1 MGLFSSIKKAF
12 KKVIKGVKKVVKKVV
27 GGVKKVV
34 KKIGSSKILK
44 ALAIAAAVV
53 VTGGAAIGAFG
64 GKLATTKFGSW
75 MVGASQKVLGG
86 TLFGTVKAGQPLLN
100 VLKQAGN
107 FTTKMIAKPFGAAG
121 KAVGSVAGG
130 ATDFLGITDKASRM
144 GYVLDPTTGKY
155 VVDTSKTFQSAGPTG
170 YFTKDLSGQT
180 LAQTKAGNLGTI
192 GIGKVVDP
200 VTGKVVEGTLTAGTG
215 QLTGQTVGQVS
226 TAPQGQTTGQ
236 IMKSAAIN
244 QGFNLATSAVANKY
258 FSEDPRGQSDSLY
271 LEGKTP
277 LTALQVFASQNNI
290 DIGSVYNYPTYGTGD
305 PGYMMNAA
313 LFSQD
318 TIGSPVNLPITG
330 EMNA

>member
-12 KKVIKGVKKVVKKVV
+12 KKVVNGVKKVVKKVV

-64 GKLATTKFGSW
+64 GKLATTQFGSW

-107 FTTKMIAKPFGAAG
+107 FAAKTVAKPFGAAG

-130 ATDFLGITDKASRM
+130 ATDLLGITDKATRM
-144 GYVLDPTTGKY
+144 GYKEVGGKF
-155 VVDTSKTFQSAGPTG
+155 VVDTSKTFQGDS

-180 LAQTKAGNLGTI
+180 LAEVKAGELGTI
-192 GIGKVVDP
+192 G
-200 VTGKVVEGTLTAGTG
+200 TGKVIDPDTGKAVYGNITADASGALNANVGEQISTG
-215 QLTGQTVGQVS
+215 
-226 TAPQGQTTGQ
+226 PTTGD

-244 QGFNLATSAVANKY
+244 QGFNLASSAITSRY

-277 LTALQVFASQNNI
+277 LTPLQVWASQNNI
-290 DIGSVYNYPTYGTGD
+290 DIGSVYDYPRYGTGD

-330 EMNA
+330 DMNA

>member
-1 MGLFSSIKKAF
+1 MGLFSKIKKAF
-12 KKVIKGVKKVVKKVV
+12 KKVVKGVKKVVKKVV
-27 GGVKKVV
+27 GRVKKVV

-86 TLFGTVKAGQPLLN
+86 TLFGTTASNPLVR
-100 VLKQAGN
+100 VLQQTGN
-107 FTTKMIAKPFGAAG
+107 FVAKTAAKPFGAAG
-121 KAVGSVAGG
+121 KAIGSVAGG
-130 ATDFLGITDKASRM
+130 IADLTPWSDKATRM
-144 GYVLDPTTGKY
+144 GYKFDEATGKY
-155 VVDTSKTFQSAGPTG
+155 VIDASKTFQGES

-180 LAQTKAGNLGTI
+180 LAEVKAGELGTI
-192 GIGKVVDP
+192 G
-200 VTGKVVEGTLTAGTG
+200 TGKVIDPDTGKAVYGNITADASGALKANVGEQISTG
-215 QLTGQTVGQVS
+215 
-226 TAPQGQTTGQ
+226 PTTGE

-244 QGFNLATSAVANKY
+244 QGFNLASSAVASKY

-277 LTALQVFASQNNI
+277 LTPLQIYASQSNI
-290 DIGSVYNYPTYGTGD
+290 NIADIYNYPTYGTGD

>member
-1 MGLFSSIKKAF
+1 MGLFSGIKKAF

-64 GKLATTKFGSW
+64 GSLATTPFGSW

-86 TLFGTVKAGQPLLN
+86 TLFGTSAANPVLRLL
-100 VLKQAGN
+100 QQTGN
-107 FTTKMIAKPFGAAG
+107 FASKMIAKPFGAAG

-130 ATDFLGITDKASRM
+130 VTDLVGITDKASRM

-155 VVDTSKTFQSAGPTG
+155 IVDSSQTFQNVGSG
-170 YFTKDLSGQT
+170 YFTDDLAGDT

-200 VTGKVVEGTLTAGTG
+200 VSGKVVEGSVSSAGVVNT
-215 QLTGQTVGQVS
+215 S
-226 TAPQGQTTGQ
+226 TAPQGMSTGQ
-236 IMKSAAIN
+236 ILKQSAISS
-244 QGFNLATSAVANKY
+244 GFGLATSAVANKY
-258 FSEDPRGQSDSLY
+258 FSEDPTGQSDSLY
-271 LEGKTP
+271 LEGKSP
-277 LTALQVFASQNNI
+277 LDPIRIYASENNI
-290 DIGSVYNYPTYGTGD
+290 NFGDVYNNPTYGTGD
-305 PGYMMNAA
+305 PYYAMNSA
-313 LFSQD
+313 LYTQD
-318 TIGSPVNLPITG
+318 TIGTPTATVTG
-330 EMNA
+330 EYNV

>member
-12 KKVIKGVKKVVKKVV
+12 KKVVNGVKKVVKKVV

-44 ALAIAAAVV
+44 ALAIAAAIV

-64 GKLATTKFGSW
+64 GKLATTQFGSW

-170 YFTKDLSGQT
+170 YFTDDLSGQT
-180 LAQTKAGNLGTI
+180 LAEVKAGELGTI
-192 GIGKVVDP
+192 G
-200 VTGKVVEGTLTAGTG
+200 TGKVIDPDTGKAVYGNITADASGALKANVGEQISTG
-215 QLTGQTVGQVS
+215 
-226 TAPQGQTTGQ
+226 PTTGE

-244 QGFNLATSAVANKY
+244 QGFNLASSAVASKY

-277 LTALQVFASQNNI
+277 LTPLQVYASQSNI
-290 DIGSVYNYPTYGTGD
+290 NIADIYNYPTYGTGD

>member
-12 KKVIKGVKKVVKKVV
+12 KKVVGGIKKVVKKVV

-100 VLKQAGN
+100 VLKQTGN
-107 FTTKMIAKPFGAAG
+107 FASKMIAKPFGAAG

-130 ATDFLGITDKASRM
+130 ATDLLGITDKASRM

-155 VVDTSKTFQSAGPTG
+155 VIDTSKTFQDVGKG
-170 YFTKDLSGQT
+170 YFTDDLSGQT
-180 LAQTKAGNLGTI
+180 LAEVKAGELGTI

-200 VTGKVVEGTLTAGTG
+200 VTGNVVAGSVSSTG
-215 QLTGQTVGQVS
+215 VVTPS
-226 TAPQGQTTGQ
+226 TAAQGPTTGQ

-244 QGFNLATSAVANKY
+244 QGFNLASAAVTSKY

-277 LTALQVFASQNNI
+277 LTPLQVWASESNI
-290 DIGSVYNYPTYGTGD
+290 DIASAYNNPTYGTGD
-305 PGYMMNAA
+305 PNYMMNAA
-313 LFSQD
+313 LYSQD
-318 TIGSPVNLPITG
+318 TIGTPTNLPITG
-330 EMNA
+330 EMYG

>member
-12 KKVIKGVKKVVKKVV
+12 KKVVNGVKKVVKKVV

-64 GKLATTKFGSW
+64 GKLATTQFGSW

-86 TLFGTVKAGQPLLN
+86 TLFGTT
-100 VLKQAGN
+100 AGN
-107 FTTKMIAKPFGAAG
+107 PLVRVLQQTGNFVAKTAAKPFGAAG
-121 KAVGSVAGG
+121 KAIGSVAGG
-130 ATDFLGITDKASRM
+130 ATDFLGITDKATRM

-155 VVDTSKTFQSAGPTG
+155 VVDTSKTFQGEG
-170 YFTKDLSGQT
+170 YFTDDLSGQT
-180 LAQTKAGNLGTI
+180 LAEVKAGELGTI
-192 GIGKVVDP
+192 G
-200 VTGKVVEGTLTAGTG
+200 TGKVIDPDTGKAVYGNITADASGALKANVGEQISTG
-215 QLTGQTVGQVS
+215 
-226 TAPQGQTTGQ
+226 PTTGE

-244 QGFNLATSAVANKY
+244 QGFNLASSAVASKY

-277 LTALQVFASQNNI
+277 LTPLQVYASQSNI
-290 DIGSVYNYPTYGTGD
+290 NIADIYNYPTYGTGD

>member
-12 KKVIKGVKKVVKKVV
+12 KKVVGGIKKVVKKVV

-64 GKLATTKFGSW
+64 GKLATTQFGSW

-86 TLFGTVKAGQPLLN
+86 TLFGSGAAMNPGIGKFLTQT
-100 VLKQAGN
+100 GN
-107 FTTKMIAKPFGAAG
+107 FLAKTAAKPFGAAG
-121 KAVGSVAGG
+121 KAIGSVAGG
-130 ATDFLGITDKASRM
+130 ATDLLGITDKATRM
-144 GYVLDPTTGKY
+144 GYKEVGGKF
-155 VVDTSKTFQSAGPTG
+155 VVDTSKTFQGDS

-180 LAQTKAGNLGTI
+180 LAEVKAGELGTI
-192 GIGKVVDP
+192 G
-200 VTGKVVEGTLTAGTG
+200 TGKIIDTDTGKAVYGNITADASGALNTN
-215 QLTGQTVGQVS
+215 VGEQIS
-226 TAPQGQTTGQ
+226 TASTTGE

-244 QGFNLATSAVANKY
+244 QGFNLAGAAVTSRY

-277 LTALQVFASQNNI
+277 LTPLQVWASESNI
-290 DIGSVYNYPTYGTGD
+290 DIASAYNNPTYGTGD
-305 PGYMMNAA
+305 PNYMMNAA
-313 LFSQD
+313 LYSQD

-330 EMNA
+330 DMNAYS

>member
-12 KKVIKGVKKVVKKVV
+12 KKVVGGIKKVVKKVV

-100 VLKQAGN
+100 VLKQTGN
-107 FTTKMIAKPFGAAG
+107 FASKMIAKPFGAAG

-130 ATDFLGITDKASRM
+130 ATDLLGITDKASRM

-155 VVDTSKTFQSAGPTG
+155 VIDTSKTFQDVGKG
-170 YFTKDLSGQT
+170 YFTDDLSGQT
-180 LAQTKAGNLGTI
+180 LAEVKAGELGTI

-200 VTGKVVEGTLTAGTG
+200 VTGNVVAGSVSNAGVVTPS
-215 QLTGQTVGQVS
+215 TV
-226 TAPQGQTTGQ
+226 AQGPTTGQ

-244 QGFNLATSAVANKY
+244 QGFNLASAAVTSKY

-277 LTALQVFASQNNI
+277 LTPLQVWASESNI
-290 DIGSVYNYPTYGTGD
+290 DIASAYNNPTYGTGD
-305 PGYMMNAA
+305 PNYMMNAA
-313 LFSQD
+313 LYSQD
-318 TIGSPVNLPITG
+318 TIGTPTNLPITG
-330 EMNA
+330 EMYG

>member
-12 KKVIKGVKKVVKKVV
+12 KKVVGGIKKVVKKVV

-53 VTGGAAIGAFG
+53 VTGGAAIAAFG
-64 GKLATTKFGSW
+64 GTAATSTFGSW

-86 TLFGTVKAGQPLLN
+86 TLFGTGATGLAGAAQT
-100 VLKQAGN
+100 AGN
-107 FTTKMIAKPFGAAG
+107 FLTSMAAKPFGAAG
-121 KAVGSVAGG
+121 KAIGSVAGG
-130 ATDFLGITDKASRM
+130 ATDLLGITDKATRM
-144 GYVLDPTTGKY
+144 GYKEVGGKF
-155 VVDTSKTFQSAGPTG
+155 VVDTSKTFQGDS

-180 LAQTKAGNLGTI
+180 LAEVKAGELGTI
-192 GIGKVVDP
+192 G
-200 VTGKVVEGTLTAGTG
+200 TGKIIDTDTGKAVYGNITADASGALNTN
-215 QLTGQTVGQVS
+215 VGEQIS
-226 TAPQGQTTGQ
+226 TASTTGE

-244 QGFNLATSAVANKY
+244 QGFNLAGAAVTSRY

-277 LTALQVFASQNNI
+277 LTPLQVWASESNI
-290 DIGSVYNYPTYGTGD
+290 DIASAYNNPTYGTGD
-305 PGYMMNAA
+305 PNYMMNAA
-313 LFSQD
+313 LYSQD

-330 EMNA
+330 DMNAYS

>member
-12 KKVIKGVKKVVKKVV
+12 KKVVKGVKKVVKKVV

-64 GKLATTKFGSW
+64 GKLATTQFGSW

-86 TLFGTVKAGQPLLN
+86 TLFGTT
-100 VLKQAGN
+100 AGN
-107 FTTKMIAKPFGAAG
+107 PLVRVLQQTGNFVAKTAAKPFGAAG
-121 KAVGSVAGG
+121 KAIGSVAGG

-144 GYVLDPTTGKY
+144 GYKEVGGKF
-155 VVDTSKTFQSAGPTG
+155 VVDTSKTFQGEG

-180 LAQTKAGNLGTI
+180 LAEVKAGELGTI
-192 GIGKVVDP
+192 G
-200 VTGKVVEGTLTAGTG
+200 TGKVIDPDTGKAVYGNITADASGALKANVGEQISTG
-215 QLTGQTVGQVS
+215 
-226 TAPQGQTTGQ
+226 PTTGE

-244 QGFNLATSAVANKY
+244 QGFNLASSAVASKY

-277 LTALQVFASQNNI
+277 LTPLQVYASQSNI
-290 DIGSVYNYPTYGTGD
+290 NIADIYNYPTYGTGD

>member
-64 GKLATTKFGSW
+64 GKLATTQFGSW

-107 FTTKMIAKPFGAAG
+107 FAAKTVAKPFGAAG

-130 ATDFLGITDKASRM
+130 ATDLLGITDKATRM
-144 GYVLDPTTGKY
+144 GYKEVGGKF
-155 VVDTSKTFQSAGPTG
+155 VVDTSKTFQGDS

-180 LAQTKAGNLGTI
+180 LAEVKAGELGTI
-192 GIGKVVDP
+192 G
-200 VTGKVVEGTLTAGTG
+200 TGKVIDPDTGKAVYGNITADASGALNANVGEQISTG
-215 QLTGQTVGQVS
+215 
-226 TAPQGQTTGQ
+226 PTTGD

-244 QGFNLATSAVANKY
+244 QGFNLASSAITSRY

-277 LTALQVFASQNNI
+277 LTPLQVYASQSNI
-290 DIGSVYNYPTYGTGD
+290 NIADIYNYPTYGTGD

>member
-12 KKVIKGVKKVVKKVV
+12 KKVVKGVKKVVKKVV

-44 ALAIAAAVV
+44 ALAVAAAVV

-64 GKLATTKFGSW
+64 GKLATTQFGSW

-107 FTTKMIAKPFGAAG
+107 FAAKTVAKPFGAAG

-130 ATDFLGITDKASRM
+130 ATDLLGITDKATRM
-144 GYVLDPTTGKY
+144 GYKEVGGKF
-155 VVDTSKTFQSAGPTG
+155 VVDTSKTFQGDS

-180 LAQTKAGNLGTI
+180 LAEVKAGELGTI
-192 GIGKVVDP
+192 G
-200 VTGKVVEGTLTAGTG
+200 TGKVIDPDTG
-215 QLTGQTVGQVS
+215 KAVYGNIQADPTSGALDIKTTPEISTG
-226 TAPQGQTTGQ
+226 PTTGE

-244 QGFNLATSAVANKY
+244 QGFSLASSAVTSRY
-258 FSEDPRGQSDSLY
+258 FSEDPRGQSDSLF

-277 LTALQVFASQNNI
+277 LTPLQVWASQNNI
-290 DIGSVYNYPTYGTGD
+290 DIGSVYDYPRYGTGD

>member
-12 KKVIKGVKKVVKKVV
+12 KKIVKGVKKVVKKVV

-44 ALAIAAAVV
+44 ALATAAAVV

-64 GKLATTKFGSW
+64 GKLATTQFGSW

-107 FTTKMIAKPFGAAG
+107 FAAKTVAKPFGAAG
-121 KAVGSVAGG
+121 KAIGSVAGG
-130 ATDFLGITDKASRM
+130 IADLTPFSDKATRM
-144 GYVLDPTTGKY
+144 GYKFDEATGKY
-155 VVDTSKTFQSAGPTG
+155 VIDASKTFQGDS

-180 LAQTKAGNLGTI
+180 LAEVKAGELGTI
-192 GIGKVVDP
+192 G
-200 VTGKVVEGTLTAGTG
+200 TGKVIDPDTG
-215 QLTGQTVGQVS
+215 KAVYGNIQADPTSGALDIKTTPEISTG
-226 TAPQGQTTGQ
+226 PTTGD

-244 QGFNLATSAVANKY
+244 QGFSLASSAVTSRY
-258 FSEDPRGQSDSLY
+258 FSEDPRGQSDSLF

-277 LTALQVFASQNNI
+277 LTPLQVWASQNNI
-290 DIGSVYNYPTYGTGD
+290 DIGSVYDYPRYGTGD

>member
-12 KKVIKGVKKVVKKVV
+12 KKVVKGVKKVVKKVV

-44 ALAIAAAVV
+44 ALAVAAAVV
-53 VTGGAAIGAFG
+53 VTGGAAIGACG
-64 GKLATTKFGSW
+64 GKLATTQFGSW

-107 FTTKMIAKPFGAAG
+107 FAAKTVAKPFGAAG

-130 ATDFLGITDKASRM
+130 ATDLLGITDKATRM
-144 GYVLDPTTGKY
+144 GYKEVGGKF
-155 VVDTSKTFQSAGPTG
+155 VVDTSKTFQGDS

-180 LAQTKAGNLGTI
+180 LAEVKAGELGTI
-192 GIGKVVDP
+192 G
-200 VTGKVVEGTLTAGTG
+200 TGKIIDPDTGKAVYGNVTADASGALKANVGEQISTG
-215 QLTGQTVGQVS
+215 
-226 TAPQGQTTGQ
+226 PTTGD

-244 QGFNLATSAVANKY
+244 QGFSLASAAVTSRY

-277 LTALQVFASQNNI
+277 LTPLQVWASQNNI
-290 DIGSVYNYPTYGTGD
+290 DIGSVYDYPRYGTGD

-330 EMNA
+330 DMNA

>member
-12 KKVIKGVKKVVKKVV
+12 KKVVNGVKKVVKKVV

-64 GKLATTKFGSW
+64 GKLATTQFGSW

-107 FTTKMIAKPFGAAG
+107 FAAKTVAKPFGAAG
-121 KAVGSVAGG
+121 KAIGSVAGG
-130 ATDFLGITDKASRM
+130 ATDFLGITDKATRM

-155 VVDTSKTFQSAGPTG
+155 VVDTSKTFQGEG

-180 LAQTKAGNLGTI
+180 LAEVKAGELGTI
-192 GIGKVVDP
+192 G
-200 VTGKVVEGTLTAGTG
+200 TGKVIDPDTGKAVYGNITADASGALKANVGEQISTG
-215 QLTGQTVGQVS
+215 
-226 TAPQGQTTGQ
+226 PTTGE

-244 QGFNLATSAVANKY
+244 QGFNLASSAVASKY

-277 LTALQVFASQNNI
+277 LTPLQVYASQSNI
-290 DIGSVYNYPTYGTGD
+290 NIADIYNYPTYGTGD

>member
-12 KKVIKGVKKVVKKVV
+12 KKVVKGVKKVVKKVV

-64 GKLATTKFGSW
+64 GKLATTQFGSW

-86 TLFGTVKAGQPLLN
+86 TLFGGIKAGQPLLN
-100 VLKQAGN
+100 VLKQTGN
-107 FTTKMIAKPFGAAG
+107 FVAKTAAKPFGAAG
-121 KAVGSVAGG
+121 KAIGSVAGG
-130 ATDFLGITDKASRM
+130 IADLTPFSDKATRM
-144 GYVLDPTTGKY
+144 GYKFDEATGKY
-155 VVDTSKTFQSAGPTG
+155 VIDASKKFQSAGPTG
-170 YFTKDLSGQT
+170 YFTDDLSGQT
-180 LAQTKAGNLGTI
+180 LAEVKAGELGTI
-192 GIGKVVDP
+192 G
-200 VTGKVVEGTLTAGTG
+200 TGKVIDPDTGKAVYGNITADASGTLNANVGEQISTG
-215 QLTGQTVGQVS
+215 
-226 TAPQGQTTGQ
+226 PTTGE

-244 QGFNLATSAVANKY
+244 QGFNLASSAITSRY

-277 LTALQVFASQNNI
+277 LTPLQVWASQNNI
-290 DIGSVYNYPTYGTGD
+290 DIGSVYDYPRYGTGD
-305 PGYMMNAA
+305 PEYMMNAA

-330 EMNA
+330 DMNA

>member
-12 KKVIKGVKKVVKKVV
+12 KKVVKGVKKVVKKVV

-64 GKLATTKFGSW
+64 GKLATTQFGSW

-86 TLFGTVKAGQPLLN
+86 TLFGTGASGVVGAAQT
-100 VLKQAGN
+100 AGN
-107 FTTKMIAKPFGAAG
+107 FLTSMAAKPFGAVG
-121 KAVGSVAGG
+121 KAAGSALG
-130 ATDFLGITDKASRM
+130 AVTDFAGITNKATRM
-144 GYVLDPTTGKY
+144 GYKFDEATGKY
-155 VVDTSKTFQSAGPTG
+155 VIDASKKFKSAGPTG
-170 YFTKDLSGQT
+170 YFTDDLSGQT
-180 LAQTKAGNLGTI
+180 LAEVKAGELGTI
-192 GIGKVVDP
+192 G
-200 VTGKVVEGTLTAGTG
+200 TGKVIDPDTGKAVYGNITADASGALKANVGEQISTG
-215 QLTGQTVGQVS
+215 
-226 TAPQGQTTGQ
+226 PTTGE

-244 QGFNLATSAVANKY
+244 QGFNLASSAVASKY

-277 LTALQVFASQNNI
+277 LTPLQVYASQSNI
-290 DIGSVYNYPTYGTGD
+290 NIADIYNYPTYGTGD

>member
-12 KKVIKGVKKVVKKVV
+12 KKVVKGVKKIVKKVV

-86 TLFGTVKAGQPLLN
+86 TLFGTSAANPLVR
-100 VLKQAGN
+100 VLQQAGN
-107 FTTKMIAKPFGAAG
+107 FTTKMVAKPFGAIG
-121 KAVGSVAGG
+121 KAAGSVAGG

-170 YFTKDLSGQT
+170 YFTDDLSGQT

-244 QGFNLATSAVANKY
+244 QGFNLASSAVASKY
-258 FSEDPRGQSDSLY
+258 FSEDPRGESDSLY

-277 LTALQVFASQNNI
+277 LTPLQVYASQSNI
-290 DIGSVYNYPTYGTGD
+290 NIADIYNYPTYGTGD

>member
-12 KKVIKGVKKVVKKVV
+12 KKVVKGVKKVVKKVV

-64 GKLATTKFGSW
+64 GKLATTQFGSW

-86 TLFGTVKAGQPLLN
+86 TLFGTT
-100 VLKQAGN
+100 AGN
-107 FTTKMIAKPFGAAG
+107 PLVRVLQQTGNFVAKTAAKPFGAAG
-121 KAVGSVAGG
+121 KAIGSVAGG

-155 VVDTSKTFQSAGPTG
+155 VVDTSKTFQGEG

-180 LAQTKAGNLGTI
+180 LAEVKAGELGTI
-192 GIGKVVDP
+192 G
-200 VTGKVVEGTLTAGTG
+200 TGKVIDPDTGKAVYGNITADASGALKANVGEQISTG
-215 QLTGQTVGQVS
+215 
-226 TAPQGQTTGQ
+226 PTTGE

-244 QGFNLATSAVANKY
+244 QGFNLASSAVASKY

-277 LTALQVFASQNNI
+277 LTPLQIYASQSNI
-290 DIGSVYNYPTYGTGD
+290 NIADIYNYPTYGTGD

>member
-12 KKVIKGVKKVVKKVV
+12 KKVVGGIKKVVKKVV

-100 VLKQAGN
+100 VLKQTGN
-107 FTTKMIAKPFGAAG
+107 FASKMIAKPFGAAG

-130 ATDFLGITDKASRM
+130 ATDLLGITDKASRM

-155 VVDTSKTFQSAGPTG
+155 VIDTSKTFQSAGPTG
-170 YFTKDLSGQT
+170 YFTDDLSGQT
-180 LAQTKAGNLGTI
+180 LAEVKAGKLGTI

-200 VTGKVVEGTLTAGTG
+200 VTGNVVAGSVSSAGVVTP
-215 QLTGQTVGQVS
+215 S
-226 TAPQGQTTGQ
+226 TAAQGPTTGQ

-244 QGFNLATSAVANKY
+244 QGFNLASAAVTSKY
-258 FSEDPRGQSDSLY
+258 FSEDPRGESDSLY

-277 LTALQVFASQNNI
+277 LTPLQVWASESNI
-290 DIGSVYNYPTYGTGD
+290 DIASAYNNPTYGTGD
-305 PGYMMNAA
+305 PNYMMNAA
-313 LFSQD
+313 LYSQD
-318 TIGSPVNLPITG
+318 TIGTPTNLPITG
-330 EMNA
+330 EMYG

>member
-44 ALAIAAAVV
+44 ALAVAAAVV

-64 GKLATTKFGSW
+64 GKLATTQFGSW

-107 FTTKMIAKPFGAAG
+107 FVAKTAAKPFGAAG
-121 KAVGSVAGG
+121 KAIGSVAGG
-130 ATDFLGITDKASRM
+130 IADLTPWSDKATRM
-144 GYVLDPTTGKY
+144 GYKFDEATGKY
-155 VVDTSKTFQSAGPTG
+155 VIDASKTFQGDS

-180 LAQTKAGNLGTI
+180 LAEVKAGELGTI
-192 GIGKVVDP
+192 G
-200 VTGKVVEGTLTAGTG
+200 TGKVIDPDTGKAVYGNITADASGALNANVGEQISTG
-215 QLTGQTVGQVS
+215 
-226 TAPQGQTTGQ
+226 PTTGD

-244 QGFNLATSAVANKY
+244 QGFNLASSAITSRY

-277 LTALQVFASQNNI
+277 LTPLQVWASQNNI
-290 DIGSVYNYPTYGTGD
+290 DIGSVYDYPRYGTGD

-330 EMNA
+330 DMNA